1 MSSSLFNNS
10 INYNMD
16 HNELL
21 NVLQSLSS
29 GDGDFLMNLTGDEV
43 FQNGNTGLI
52 DGSDLSNSIDIILL
66 MIEHNRKKYSM
77 QINVTFKRSYIGSI

>member
-43 FQNGNTGLI
+43 FQNGNIALI
-52 DGSDLSNSIDIILL
+52 DGSDLSNSIDIILWNKFNSL
-66 MIEHNRKKYSM
+66 AKSVKVLANSVK
-77 QINVTFKRSYIGSI
+77 N